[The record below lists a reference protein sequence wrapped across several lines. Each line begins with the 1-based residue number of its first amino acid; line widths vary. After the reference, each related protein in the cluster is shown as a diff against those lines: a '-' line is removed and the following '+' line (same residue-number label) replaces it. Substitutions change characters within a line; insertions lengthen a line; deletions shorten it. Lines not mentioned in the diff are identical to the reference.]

1 MFRIYYRTP
10 TGPAVLDTDTQRLPP
25 SLHGAVVLAVCA
37 QPRVRVA
44 GAADLVVQE
53 EYRRVVP
60 AIVDSGWEEVA

>member
-1 MFRIYYRTP
+1 MDTP
-10 TGPAVLDTDTQRLPP
+10 TPHLPP
-25 SLHGAVVLAVCA
+25 ALAGAVVLAVCA

-60 AIVDSGWEEVA
+60 AIVDSGWEEVE